1 MRSLWRAA
9 TRIRWAGGAAPV
21 VRRRISTAVLAAALI
36 GTAVLTTAGCTAGQV
51 GLVDSR
57 RILTESAKALRYQKE
72 IDDRERLMTT
82 DLQLLV
88 RQLSREDLEARR
100 QQYLRE
106 LQGLRAELEQTLNQ
120 EIRDVIQQVVRE
132 KRLRGVI
139 VKGPVVYSKAG
150 TTIDIT
156 QEVIDR
162 LK

>member
-1 MRSLWRAA
+1 MRTAWRAA
-9 TRIRWAGGAAPV
+9 SRHRWPAA
-21 VRRRISTAVLAAALI
+21 LAAAVLV
-36 GTAVLTTAGCTAGQV
+36 AVVSTGCVSAQV

-72 IDDRERLMTT
+72 IDDRERAMTT

-88 RQLSREDLEARR
+88 SQLSKEDLEARR

-106 LQGLRAELEQTLNQ
+106 LQGLRLELEQTLNK

-132 KRLRGVI
+132 RRLRGVI

>member
-1 MRSLWRAA
+1 MCVAGCAA
-9 TRIRWAGGAAPV
+9 IGRQ
-21 VRRRISTAVLAAALI
+21 AAALAALALV
-36 GTAVLTTAGCTAGQV
+36 AVVTAGCVPSRV

-72 IDDRERLMTT
+72 IDDRERAMTT

-88 RQLSREDLEARR
+88 TQLSREDLEARR

-106 LQGLRAELEQTLNQ
+106 LQGLRVELEQTLNK
-120 EIRDVIQQVVRE
+120 EIREVIQQVVRE

-139 VKGPVVYSKAG
+139 VKGPVVYSRAG

>member
-1 MRSLWRAA
+1 MSDPRRHIAMA
-9 TRIRWAGGAAPV
+9 V
-21 VRRRISTAVLAAALI
+21 VALVVLATAA
-36 GTAVLTTAGCTAGQV
+36 CTSGRV

-72 IDDRERLMTT
+72 IDDRERAMTT

-88 RQLSREDLEARR
+88 TQLSREDLEARR
-100 QQYLRE
+100 AQYLRE
-106 LQGLRAELEQTLNQ
+106 LQGLRAELEEALNK

-139 VKGPVVYSKAG
+139 VKGPVVYSRTG

>member
-1 MRSLWRAA
+1 MWSAWSAVRGRPAA
-9 TRIRWAGGAAPV
+9 VAAV
-21 VRRRISTAVLAAALI
+21 ALV
-36 GTAVLTTAGCTAGQV
+36 ALVAAGCITGRV

-72 IDDRERLMTT
+72 IDDRERAMTT

-88 RQLSREDLEARR
+88 TQLTREDLEARR
-100 QQYLRE
+100 QQYLQE
-106 LQGLRAELEQTLNQ
+106 LQGLRIELEQTLNK
-120 EIRDVIQQVVRE
+120 EIRAVIDQLVRE

>member
-1 MRSLWRAA
+1 MGYPRYAVVAA
-9 TRIRWAGGAAPV
+9 V
-21 VRRRISTAVLAAALI
+21 VLVAVAM
-36 GTAVLTTAGCTAGQV
+36 AGCEAGRV

-72 IDDRERLMTT
+72 IDDRERAMTT
-82 DLQLLV
+82 DLQLLAS
-88 RQLSREDLEARR
+88 QLTKEDLEARR

-106 LQGLRAELEQTLNQ
+106 LQGLRVELEQSLNK
-120 EIRDVIQQVVRE
+120 EIRDVIQQVVNE

-139 VKGPVVYSKAG
+139 VKGPVVYSRAG

>member
-1 MRSLWRAA
+1 MM
-9 TRIRWAGGAAPV
+9 
-21 VRRRISTAVLAAALI
+21 
-36 GTAVLTTAGCTAGQV
+36 AGCDTGRV

-72 IDDRERLMTT
+72 IDDRERAMTT
-82 DLQLLV
+82 DLQLLAS
-88 RQLSREDLEARR
+88 QLTKEDLEARR

-106 LQGLRAELEQTLNQ
+106 LQGLRIELEQSLNK
-120 EIRDVIQQVVRE
+120 EIRDVIQQVVNE

>member
-1 MRSLWRAA
+1 MWSAWRPAIRCPLPAA
-9 TRIRWAGGAAPV
+9 VAV
-21 VRRRISTAVLAAALI
+21 VVLVAV
-36 GTAVLTTAGCTAGQV
+36 VMAGCDAGRV

-72 IDDRERLMTT
+72 IDDRERAMTT
-82 DLQLLV
+82 DLQLLAS
-88 RQLSREDLEARR
+88 QLTKEDLEARR

-106 LQGLRAELEQTLNQ
+106 LQGLRIELEQSLNK
-120 EIRDVIQQVVRE
+120 EIRDVIQQVVNE

>member
-1 MRSLWRAA
+1 MRMVWRTA
-9 TRIRWAGGAAPV
+9 IRWP
-21 VRRRISTAVLAAALI
+21 RPEVLAAVAL
-36 GTAVLTTAGCTAGQV
+36 TAIVVAGCATGRV

-57 RILTESAKALRYQKE
+57 RLLTESAKALRYQKE
-72 IDDRERLMTT
+72 IDDRERAMTT

-88 RQLSREDLEARR
+88 PQLSKEDLEARR

-106 LQGLRAELEQTLNQ
+106 LQGLRIELEQALNK

-139 VKGPVVYSKAG
+139 VKGPVVYSKDG